1 MNKSASFFGKL
12 WSGRGGN
19 AAMIVALGMPAL
31 IGGAGLAVD
40 TAQWYMWKRELQFA
54 VDQAAIAGA
63 WAQSDAA
70 TQATYQARARQE
82 FASNIAVTKDFATK
96 SSDLSVMSANYAG
109 GTNNSVIVSA
119 SASKELP
126 FSSFLTGKA
135 ARVSV
140 FAQASFQEGKTYTS
154 CLIAVDDDADGAIT
168 IGGNSILTA
177 SCGLAA
183 LSTSEN
189 SITVNGNPTI
199 DAGWI
204 LSAGGIDDWFKTNT
218 DDTVLEHLDGL
229 YDPFK
234 NLSPPAPTESLTART
249 YTCVK
254 GTKTTRANVTT
265 DVETTYSYY
274 KGLSPDANNDGVL
287 TSAEL
292 STATWSVDTSAKGKS
307 KQTSS
312 STALYT
318 LVENETIDGV
328 TITTTRKVTKT
339 NNANGT
345 SASWEVATTV
355 TKKTQSGTVSSTT
368 PDQATV
374 QPGTYSDMQIGC
386 TTVFAPGVYII
397 DGGGLKIPGQYQV
410 TGSGVMFV
418 LKNGAYVDINGGSNV
433 NLTAMTAAQLIAKGI
448 AADTANKLAGM
459 LIFEDR
465 NSSGTSKNKING
477 NSNTILNGTIYLPK
491 SGIDFAG
498 TAGVSSQCLMIAAA
512 TIRLTGNANM
522 TTFCPS
528 GLSSST
534 TVVNTKASVKLV
546 A

>member
-1 MNKSASFFGKL
+1 MGAIASLLNKVWTSRS
-12 WSGRGGN
+12 GN
-19 AAMIVALGMPAL
+19 AALIVALGMPAL

-63 WAQSDAA
+63 WAQSDAG
-70 TQATYQARARQE
+70 TQSTYQARARQE
-82 FASNIAVTKDFATK
+82 FASNLAVTKDFATRPG
-96 SSDLSVMSANYAG
+96 DLSVTQANYAG

-119 SASKELP
+119 SASKQLP

-135 ARVSV
+135 TTVAV

-168 IGGNSILTA
+168 IGGNSVLTA

-183 LSTSEN
+183 LSKSEN
-189 SITVNGNPTI
+189 SITVNGSPTI

-204 LSAGGIDDWFKTNT
+204 LSAGGIDDWFKENT
-218 DDTVLEHLDGL
+218 DDTILDHLDGL

-234 NLSPPAPTESLTART
+234 QLTPPQPAESLVSRQ

-265 DVETTYSYY
+265 GVDTTYNYY
-274 KGLSPDANNDGVL
+274 KGYSPDANNDGIL

-292 STATWSVDTSAKGKS
+292 AAATWSVDTSAKGKS
-307 KQTSS
+307 RQTSS
-312 STALYT
+312 TSALYT
-318 LVENETIDGV
+318 LVENDTVDGV
-328 TITTTRKVTKT
+328 TTTTTRRVTKT
-339 NNANGT
+339 NNASGA

-355 TKKTQSGTVSSTT
+355 TTKTQSGTTVLTT

-374 QPGTYSDMQIGC
+374 LPGTYSGMQIGC

-418 LKNGAYVDINGGSNV
+418 LKNGAYIDINGGSNV
-433 NLTAMTAAQLIAKGI
+433 NLTAMTAAQLVAKGVS
-448 AADTANKLAGM
+448 ADNANKLAGM
-459 LIFEDR
+459 LVFEDR
-465 NSSGTSKNKING
+465 SSPGSSRNKING
-477 NSNTILNGTIYLPK
+477 NANTLLNGTIYLPK
-491 SGIDFAG
+491 SGMNFAG
-498 TAGVSSQCLMIAAA
+498 TAGVSSQCLMIVAA
-512 TIRLTGNANM
+512 TITLTGNANM

-528 GLSSST
+528 GMTNTT
-534 TVVNTKASVKLV
+534 TVVNTKSTVKLV

>member
-1 MNKSASFFGKL
+1 MHPILRQIRRLGASR
-12 WSGRGGN
+12 SGN
-19 AAMIVALGMPAL
+19 AALIVALGMPAL

-63 WAQSDAA
+63 WAQSDTA
-70 TQATYQARARQE
+70 TQSTYQDRARQE
-82 FASNIAVTKDFATK
+82 YASNIAVTKDFATK
-96 SSDLSVMSANYAG
+96 SSALSVTRANYAG
-109 GTNNSVIVSA
+109 GVNNSVIVSA
-119 SASKELP
+119 SASKSLP
-126 FSSFLTGKA
+126 FSGFLTGEPA
-135 ARVSV
+135 TVSV

-154 CLIAVDDDADGAIT
+154 CLIATDDDASGAIT
-168 IGGNSILTA
+168 IGGNSVLTA

-183 LSTSEN
+183 LSTSDT
-189 SITVNGNPTI
+189 SIVVNGQPTI

-218 DDTVLEHLDGL
+218 DDTILEHLDGL
-229 YDPFK
+229 YDPYK
-234 NLSPPAPTESLTART
+234 NLTPPAPTESLTART
-249 YTCVK
+249 YTCIK

-292 STATWSVDTSAKGKS
+292 SAATWSVDTSAKGKS

-318 LVENETIDGV
+318 LVENETVDGV
-328 TITTTRKVTKT
+328 TTTTTRKVTKT
-339 NNANGT
+339 NNASGT

-355 TKKTQSGTVSSTT
+355 TKRTQSGTVSTTT

-374 QPGTYSDMQIGC
+374 QPGTYTDMQIGC

-397 DGGGLKIPGQYQV
+397 NGGGLKIPGQYQV

-418 LKNGAYVDINGGSNV
+418 LKNSAYVDINGGSNV
-433 NLTAMTAAQLIAKGI
+433 NLTAMTAAQLIAKGVS
-448 AADTANKLAGM
+448 ADQANKLAGM

-465 NSSGTSKNKING
+465 TSPGTSRNKING
-477 NSNTILNGTIYLPK
+477 NANTILNGTVYLPQ
-491 SGIDFAG
+491 SGIEFSG
-498 TAGVSSQCLMIAAA
+498 TAGVSSQCLMIAAS
-512 TIRLTGNANM
+512 TITLTGTTNM

-528 GLSSST
+528 GMTNST

>member
-1 MNKSASFFGKL
+1 
-12 WSGRGGN
+12 
-19 AAMIVALGMPAL
+19 
-31 IGGAGLAVD
+31 
-40 TAQWYMWKRELQFA
+40 
-54 VDQAAIAGA
+54 
-63 WAQSDAA
+63 
-70 TQATYQARARQE
+70 
-82 FASNIAVTKDFATK
+82 VTR
-96 SSDLSVMSANYAG
+96 ANYAG
-109 GTNNSVIVSA
+109 GNNNSVIVSA
-119 SASKELP
+119 SASKRLP

-135 ARVSV
+135 ATISV

-154 CLIAVDDDADGAIT
+154 CLIAVDEDADGAIT
-168 IGGNSILTA
+168 IGGNSVLTA

-189 SITVNGNPTI
+189 SITVDGNPTI
-199 DAGWI
+199 DAGWV
-204 LSAGGIDDWFKTNT
+204 LSAGGIDDWFKTST
-218 DDTVLEHLDGL
+218 DDTILEHLEGL

-234 NLSPPAPTESLTART
+234 DLSPPAPAESLAART

-254 GTKTTRANVTT
+254 GNKTTRANVTT

-274 KGLSPDANNDGVL
+274 KGLSPDTNGDGIL

-292 STATWSVDTSAKGKS
+292 STATWTVDTSAKGKS

-318 LVENETIDGV
+318 LVENETVDGV
-328 TITTTRKVTKT
+328 TTTTTRKVTKT
-339 NNANGT
+339 NNASGT

-355 TKKTQSGTVSSTT
+355 TVRSQSGTTSTTT

-374 QPGTYSDMQIGC
+374 QPGTYADMQIGC

-397 DGGGLKIPGQYQV
+397 DGGGLKIPGQYEV

-418 LKNGAYVDINGGSNV
+418 LKNGAFVDINGGSNV
-433 NLTAMTAAQLIAKGI
+433 NLTAMTVSQLMSKGI
-448 AADTANKLAGM
+448 PAEDANKLAGM

-465 NSSGTSKNKING
+465 NSPGTSRNKING
-477 NSNTILNGTIYLPK
+477 NANTLLNGTIYLPN

-512 TIRLTGNANM
+512 TIKLIGNANM

-528 GLSSST
+528 GMSSST
-534 TVVNTKASVKLV
+534 TVVNTKATVKLV